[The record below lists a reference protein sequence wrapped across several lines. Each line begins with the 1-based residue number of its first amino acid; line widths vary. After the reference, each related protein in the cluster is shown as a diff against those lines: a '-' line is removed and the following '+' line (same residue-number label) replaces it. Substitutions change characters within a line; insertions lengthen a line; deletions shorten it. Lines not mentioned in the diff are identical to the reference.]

1 MYILTFDN
9 GICFVRLQKNEG
21 SHTNDTNSTD
31 EQDTS
36 LTERVRDVI
45 LMKKTTQK
53 KVEKEKDIEQKKNE
67 IKRQGN
73 KKEIEQ
79 REEEKLRGGPEGM

>member
-1 MYILTFDN
+1 M
-9 GICFVRLQKNEG
+9 
-21 SHTNDTNSTD
+21 D

-73 KKEIEQ
+73 EKEIEK
-79 REEEKLRGGPEGM
+79 REEKLGGRPEGM